1 MKKYIAPIIEVS
13 EEQPLLQN
21 ILCASIRDEN
31 GEGWVEGDF

>member
-21 ILCASIRDEN
+21 IICADISGN
-31 GEGWVEGDF
+31 GEGWIDGDF